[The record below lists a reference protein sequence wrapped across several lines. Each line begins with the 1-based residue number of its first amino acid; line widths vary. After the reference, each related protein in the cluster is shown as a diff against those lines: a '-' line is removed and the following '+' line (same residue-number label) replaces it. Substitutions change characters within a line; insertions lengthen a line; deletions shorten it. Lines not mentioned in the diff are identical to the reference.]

1 MKKNSIKIKISAVS
15 YLNTKPLV
23 YGIKNNLDKNS
34 YSLSLD
40 TPSGCAQKLLSG
52 KADLGLVPV
61 AIIPEMKKYFLIS
74 DYCIGAVGAVG
85 SVMLYSNVPLKKIEK
100 ILLDYQSR
108 TSVILVQLLSEK
120 FWKIKPEWI
129 KARKG
134 FEKKIK
140 SSTAAV
146 IIGDRTFQLPGK
158 YKYAYDLSEEWYKFT
173 HLPFVFACWVSSK
186 KLPSVFISDFNKALE
201 YGLDNRAKLID
212 RLNKSNRYSFD
223 LKKYLMTNINYDFDK
238 SKKRGMEKFLMFVKK
253 MPEGY

>member
-1 MKKNSIKIKISAVS
+1 MKKNNIKIKISAVS

-23 YGIKNNLDKNS
+23 YGIKNKLDKNS

-40 TPSGCAQKLLSG
+40 TPSGCAEKLLSG

-61 AIIPEMKKYFLIS
+61 AIIPEMKKYFFIS

-85 SVMLYSNVPLKKIEK
+85 SVMLYSDAPLKKIEK

-108 TSVILVQLLSEK
+108 TSVLLVQLLSEK

-140 SSTAAV
+140 STTAAV
-146 IIGDRTFQLPGK
+146 IIGDRTFQLRGK
-158 YKYAYDLSEEWYKFT
+158 YKYAYDLSQEWYQFT

-186 KLPSVFISDFNKALE
+186 KLSSAFINDFNKALE
-201 YGLDNRAKLID
+201 YGLDNRAKLIEG
-212 RLNKSNRYSFD
+212 LKKTNRYSFD

-238 SKKRGMEKFLMFVKK
+238 SKKRGMEKFLLYAKELSAV
-253 MPEGY
+253 Y